1 MEGTVLNILAIDTS
15 GPVAGCAVL
24 AEGRVTYLAAMNQGL
39 THSETIMP
47 AVDRALRASGL
58 TCRDIDVF
66 AAVAGPGSFT
76 GVRIGV
82 CAVKGLAHAVGKPCA
97 RVHALEALSMN
108 FYGFDGLCCPI
119 LDARRGQVYCAAYDM
134 SGGMPAEVVAPDAIQ
149 LTDFIEKLPKD
160 RRLAFVGDGVPAY
173 GERVKEILGDR
184 ALIAP
189 EHLRNLRADAACLLA
204 AAHPD
209 QWMAPGQLTPIYLR
223 APQAERERKA
233 GRDHTRPLRR
243 QRAEAA
249 GGMAP

>member
-1 MEGTVLNILAIDTS
+1 MNILAIDTS
-15 GPVAGCAVL
+15 GPVAACAVMVD
-24 AEGRVTYLAAMNQGL
+24 GVITRSIAMNSGL

-47 AVDRALRASGL
+47 AVDEALSQSGL
-58 TCRDIDVF
+58 TCRDIDCF

-97 RVHALEALSMN
+97 RIHALEALAMN

-134 SGGMPAEVVAPDAIQ
+134 KNGLPAEVIAPDAIQ
-149 LTDFIEKLPKD
+149 LTDFIEKLSKD
-160 RRLAFVGDGVPAY
+160 RRLVFVGDGVPVYADK
-173 GERVKEILGDR
+173 VKELLGDR

-189 EHLRNLRADAACLLA
+189 EHLRNLRADAACVLA
-204 AAHPD
+204 AARQD
-209 QWMAPGQLTPIYLR
+209 QWMEARRLTPVYLR

-233 GRDHTRPLRR
+233 GRDHTKPLRR
-243 QRAEAA
+243 LREEAA
-249 GGMAP
+249 RHE